1 MNVVCPSDNCAF
13 TVNAKCVFYES
24 SALPNTG
31 IATND
36 SLQVALQKIDAFVA
50 TIGGG
55 DVESVNGQTG
65 VVVLTA
71 GDVGAVAPGANISG
85 FTNDSG
91 YITGAIADGDY
102 WKITGTTVTNNPI
115 ISVENDGTVEKKVE
129 ITSALTGSPT
139 NNVKLIIGNLDDGLG
154 GFIPTFQLQA
164 NEDATSGTLIQAA
177 DRNLFLITFSGGI
190 TNTLKISP
198 TGSLIDKIIDYTS
211 DVSGTYTDRSLADW
225 GTIRGAKTFTGAQTF
240 RAGTATAGTAPVYFQ
255 SGVALTAPADGAMEY
270 HSSHLYFTI
279 GGTRYQLD
287 QQGGGITNTAAANE
301 LMKSDGTNAV
311 PSGLFS
317 TVAGDLTFG
326 TGLIGATRN
335 LVAEGSA
342 VDVGLDLTTKGT
354 GNLTLT
360 VNGSTAVLSTND
372 FRITLPSTM
381 FGIDGN
387 VYGSN
392 RTSSS
397 TTIEAGFKITHLTSI
412 VPVAGIGVSLEFKVE
427 TSASNIEIGA
437 RIEAV
442 TTDVTLG
449 SEDFDLVFR
458 TMAAG
463 AAATEALKISSTG
476 NLTIGAGKAAGTRSI
491 TSSGG
496 GLTLLT
502 SSSGN
507 LTLNC
512 GLGSYSQSGTTGYAT
527 IYSGGSSTPGSR
539 TLTVNEFIAAAGAT
553 IQYPFRIEASTN
565 SGWAAGRGVGMEF
578 FMDTG
583 GANVEIGGIIE
594 VVSTDLT
601 AASEDFDMVV
611 KIMAA
616 GAAATE
622 KLRIKGNSGAAIT
635 LYQVNNGSAYSI
647 TNGVTDRTYDANATT
662 LDELA
667 DIVYT
672 LIQDLKL
679 TNIIA

>member
-1 MNVVCPSDNCAF
+1 MVCTSDICPIALNS
-13 TVNAKCVFYES
+13 KCVFYES

-36 SLQVALQKIDAFVA
+36 SLQVALQKIEAAVA
-50 TIGGG
+50 AAGEGTIT
-55 DVESVNGQTG
+55 SVNGDTG
-65 VVVLTA
+65 PAVVLTA
-71 GDVGAVAPGANISG
+71 ADVGAAASGDNISI

-91 YITGAIADGDY
+91 YITGAIADADY
-102 WKITGTTVTNNPI
+102 WK
-115 ISVENDGTVEKKVE
+115 
-129 ITSALTGSPT
+129 
-139 NNVKLIIGNLDDGLG
+139 
-154 GFIPTFQLQA
+154 
-164 NEDATSGTLIQAA
+164 
-177 DRNLFLITFSGGI
+177 
-190 TNTLKISP
+190 
-198 TGSLIDKIIDYTS
+198 
-211 DVSGTYTDRSLADW
+211 
-225 GTIRGAKTFTGAQTF
+225 
-240 RAGTATAGTAPVYFQ
+240 TAGTTTL
-255 SGVALTAPADGAMEY
+255 SGAVNINNNGANGLTFLGDGTSGNFIRISNTDGLFDEGRINITLDTVDLWYGSVPGTPTSRILINSSGSTFTNKAFFDSNGTNAGINVGTHTADPSALSNGDIWYDSVTNKFRARENGA
-270 HSSHLYFTI
+270 SVDLI
-279 GGTRYQLD
+279 GA
-287 QQGGGITNTAAANE
+287 GGGITNTAANNE
-301 LMKSDGTNAV
+301 LMKSDGTDAV

-317 TVAGDLTFG
+317 TVDGNITLG
-326 TGLIGATRN
+326 TGLVTIDRIITADGTGADI
-335 LVAEGSA
+335 A
-342 VDVGLDLTTKGT
+342 LDIITKGT
-354 GNLTLT
+354 GELTLS

-372 FRITLPSTM
+372 FRITLPSM
-381 FGIDGN
+381 VFGIDGS
-387 VYGSN
+387 VYSSN
-392 RTSSS
+392 RTSSV
-397 TTIEAGFKITHLTSI
+397 TNTIEAGFKITHLTSGI
-412 VPVAGIGVSLEFKVE
+412 PTVGIGVSLEFKVE
-427 TSASNIEIGA
+427 TAPSNIEIGA

-476 NLTIGAGKAAGTRSI
+476 NLTIGAGKAAGTRLI

-583 GANVEIGGIIE
+583 GANDEIGGIIE